1 MTRPRLII
9 GLAIP
14 LALAIAIVLVLFT
27 HHDGTSPPP
36 TTVAAASTTRPT
48 TQPPQDQW
56 LTIIRQIVAERHA
69 LFENPRPEA
78 LKDIYHPNCS
88 CFKQDQRTLADLQ
101 RRGLHYDDQGTTVQS
116 AKLVGRARDATT
128 PVVAVEVIS
137 QQLPQVLVNSS
148 GNVVERIPKSS
159 PTRTVFQLIRGS
171 DHRWRVFQV
180 FRLPS

>member
-1 MTRPRLII
+1 MTRPRLIV

-14 LALAIAIVLVLFT
+14 IALALAIALVLSA
-27 HHDGTSPPP
+27 HRDDTSPPP
-36 TTVAAASTTRPT
+36 ATAAASTTPPT

-88 CFKQDQRTLADLQ
+88 CFKQDQQVLTDLQ
-101 RRGLHYDDQGTTVQS
+101 RRGLHYEDQGTSVRS
-116 AKLVGRARDATT
+116 AKLVGRARDTST

-148 GNVVERIPKSS
+148 GNVVERIPESAPS
-159 PTRTVFQLIRGS
+159 RSVFQLIRGS
-171 DHRWRVFQV
+171 DRRWRVFQV

>member
-1 MTRPRLII
+1 MTRPRLIV
-9 GLAIP
+9 GLAI
-14 LALAIAIVLVLFT
+14 LIALAVAIALVLRT
-27 HHDGTSPPP
+27 HQDETVPP
-36 TTVAAASTTRPT
+36 TPTVAASTTPPT

-56 LTIIRQIVAERHA
+56 LRIVRQIVDERHA

-88 CFKQDQRTLADLQ
+88 CFKQDQQALADLQ
-101 RRGLHYDDQGTTVQS
+101 RRGLHYDDQGTSVRS
-116 AKLVGRARDATT
+116 AKLVGRARDPST

-148 GNVVERIPKSS
+148 GNVVERIPKSA
-159 PTRTVFQLIRGS
+159 PTRTVFQLIRGA
-171 DHRWRVFQV
+171 DRRWRVFQV